1 MERKFSKITQGSY
14 QKKKIRYKSFDGIV
28 YAITFKEGIEPSY
41 LDNNVCIKKEKYL
54 WFEVYP
60 NDKKYV
66 LTIMFDDDRNI
77 IQWYFDISKS
87 TNADA
92 VIPYQDDL
100 DIDLVIDSK
109 KNLFVLDEDE
119 LLESYE
125 KKEITKEDYE
135 YAYKVLD
142 ELKKKYANDIDYL
155 IEFTKYLY
163 TLFERKKTYGKI

>member
-1 MERKFSKITQGSY
+1 
-14 QKKKIRYKSFDGIV
+14 
-28 YAITFKEGIEPSY
+28 
-41 LDNNVCIKKEKYL
+41 
-54 WFEVYP
+54 
-60 NDKKYV
+60 
-66 LTIMFDDDRNI
+66 MFDDDRNI